1 MINSQNENDK
11 VLELEAEIE
20 TLRATEKELK
30 DKLQEKQTLFDELQR
45 KYDDLSNMS
54 MWEFRKW
61 KKGFKS

>member
-1 MINSQNENDK
+1 MINSQNDK

>member
-1 MINSQNENDK
+1 MINSQNDK

-30 DKLQEKQTLFDELQR
+30 DKLQEKQTLFDDLQR